1 MERYFPTGV
10 YKHTS
15 REVTSVIIFKMV
27 DFLAENNLCD
37 ETLLKLVRRGN
48 AIIAELLLLSDF
60 IVLEF
65 RLDNKRDQLKYGD
78 ILADFSCFRGP
89 EF

>member
-1 MERYFPTGV
+1 
-10 YKHTS
+10 
-15 REVTSVIIFKMV
+15 MV

-89 EF
+89 EFYEAKSTLNRYVRRVKLA

>member
-1 MERYFPTGV
+1 
-10 YKHTS
+10 
-15 REVTSVIIFKMV
+15 MV

-78 ILADFSCFRGP
+78 ILADFSYFRGP
-89 EF
+89 EFYEAKSTLNRYVRGVKLA

>member
-1 MERYFPTGV
+1 
-10 YKHTS
+10 
-15 REVTSVIIFKMV
+15 MV

-65 RLDNKRDQLKYGD
+65 RVDNKRDQLKYGD
-78 ILADFSCFRGP
+78 ILTDLSCFRGP
-89 EF
+89 EFYEAKSTLNW

>member
-1 MERYFPTGV
+1 
-10 YKHTS
+10 
-15 REVTSVIIFKMV
+15 MV

-48 AIIAELLLLSDF
+48 TIIVELLLLSHF
-60 IVLEF
+60 ILLEF

-89 EF
+89 EFYEAKLTLKRYVRRVKLA